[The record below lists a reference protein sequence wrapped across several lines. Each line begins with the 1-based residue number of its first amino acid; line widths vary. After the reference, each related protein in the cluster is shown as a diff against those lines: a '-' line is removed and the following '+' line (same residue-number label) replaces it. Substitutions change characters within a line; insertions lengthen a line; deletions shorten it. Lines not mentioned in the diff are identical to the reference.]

1 MEQIQQTQTEQLEQL
16 QEPTLTDGQTDNLP
30 PPPIEEQNPT
40 QNQPTESESGV
51 GEKKLPEYYTQDEF
65 FEVFK
70 SVFDYAGKLT
80 GTESLPIKQNELAGA
95 RITSD
100 RLYETAKKYAFMRP
114 LISRNTSR
122 VVETILMIQF
132 IGGKASSVYK
142 EKTSLNLGGVLWKKA
157 KKALGL
163 KQKVAIATDSLAQAG
178 AEKQQKPANSSETPA
193 G

>member
-40 QNQPTESESGV
+40 QNQQTESESGA
-51 GEKKLPEYYTQDEF
+51 GKEKLPEYYTKDEF

-70 SVFDYAGKLT
+70 SVFDYAGTLT

-100 RLYETAKKYAFMRP
+100 RLYETAEKYAFMRP
-114 LISRNTSR
+114 LIRRNTSR

-132 IGGKASSVYK
+132 IGGKASAVYK

-157 KKALGL
+157 KKALGI

-178 AEKQQKPANSSETPA
+178 AEKQQKPATSSETPA

>member
-1 MEQIQQTQTEQLEQL
+1 MTETTQTQTEQLEQL

-40 QNQPTESESGV
+40 QNQPTESELGA
-51 GEKKLPEYYTQDEF
+51 GKEKLPEYYTKDEF

-100 RLYETAKKYAFMRP
+100 RLYETAEKYAFMRP
-114 LISRNTSR
+114 LIRRNTSR

-157 KKALGL
+157 KKALGI